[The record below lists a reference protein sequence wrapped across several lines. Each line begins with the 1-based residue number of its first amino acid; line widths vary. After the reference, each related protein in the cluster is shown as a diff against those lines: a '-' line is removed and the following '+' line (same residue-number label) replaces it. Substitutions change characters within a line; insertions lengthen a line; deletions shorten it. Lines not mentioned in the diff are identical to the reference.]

1 VLNIFDLRTGKLMRD
16 FKGSVDDFTT
26 GGGGG
31 LAGIS
36 WPIFK

>member
-1 VLNIFDLRTGKLMRD
+1 VLNIFDLRSGKLMRD
-16 FKGSVDDFTT
+16 FKGSVDDFTA
-26 GGGGG
+26 GDSGG